1 MPARVALE
9 SNGGRRPAGGHAPP
23 PPPAAP
29 AGSFD
34 RDAYYT
40 QCRRYAVA
48 NNERFSSWRWRYGYY
63 DDCPCIPGNSCNA
76 LCRTQC
82 DTPQASNNGWRG
94 NPALTVTMLAIYCAC
109 FVFLC
114 FFLKYRYQRW
124 LGRGERAVRREVRAA
139 EAQCA
144 KAEALD
150 IELAALPLPSYSC
163 IQPDGQSAIVTK
175 SSECDVEMQRR
186 ETMRARVLADTRVTV
201 RHVSDTA
208 WVERELSEVIVHVS
222 EEEEDEDDGEDEKNG
237 GGGDESSNVDV
248 DG

>member
-1 MPARVALE
+1 MPARVPLDT
-9 SNGGRRPAGGHAPP
+9 NGGRRPAGGHAPP

-163 IQPDGQSAIVTK
+163 IQPDGASAIVTK
-175 SSECDVEMQRR
+175 SSECDVELA
-186 ETMRARVLADTRVTV
+186 ETGD
-201 RHVSDTA
+201 
-208 WVERELSEVIVHVS
+208 
-222 EEEEDEDDGEDEKNG
+222 DEGAGAGGHAGDGEARERRRVG
-237 GGGDESSNVDV
+237 GARALGSHRSRIGRGGGRGGWGGREERGGGDESSNVGV